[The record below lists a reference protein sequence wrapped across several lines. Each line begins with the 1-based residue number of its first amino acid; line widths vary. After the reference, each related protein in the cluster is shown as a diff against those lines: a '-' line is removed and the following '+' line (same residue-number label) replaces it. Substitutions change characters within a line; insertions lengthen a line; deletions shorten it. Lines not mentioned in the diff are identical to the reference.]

1 MYSRGDVIHQKGGDI
16 FFVVD
21 IATVICIQSIMTYIN
36 MLRFQAA
43 PLVIISA
50 VSDNDCKVI
59 LLNGQKAIS
68 DHMVSYGLIYYRC
81 LICNLLPFTQD
92 ITLRESELTA
102 LRKQIERE
110 YEEKVRI
117 EESIMEKLR
126 NQMTLDK
133 AAQYSKKVT
142 DKIKKRGTELVGVE
156 RKL

>member
-1 MYSRGDVIHQKGGDI
+1 MTSFTKKVEV
-16 FFVVD
+16 FFLWR

-43 PLVIISA
+43 PLAITI

-68 DHMVSYGLIYYRC
+68 DHMVSYGLTYYRC
-81 LICNLLPFTQD
+81 LICNLLLFTQD